1 MNKKEKFLSLKNDID
16 MVKEELN
23 SEEKF
28 FEKAVVT
35 EKFIKK
41 YKNVLIGTV
50 AVIVIGVGANIA
62 YEINKDAT
70 ISEANQVLMNL
81 SVNPTSD
88 ADIQKLQSLSP
99 ALFDVW
105 SYSQAL
111 SNKDIE
117 ALKKLQNSKT
127 ILVSDLASYEV
138 AQSLNDVTALEAYT
152 SKQESIY
159 KDLAQIEAAVLLL
172 NENKTDLAHQKLSTI
187 NQDSSLFKIATALQH
202 YGVK

>member
-1 MNKKEKFLSLKNDID
+1 MSLKNDIN
-16 MVKEELN
+16 MVREELN

-41 YKNVLIGTV
+41 YKNVMIGAV

-62 YEINKDAT
+62 YEANKNAT
-70 ISEANQVLMNL
+70 LIEANEVLLRL
-81 SVNPTSD
+81 STNPTNS
-88 ADIQKLQSLSP
+88 ADMQKLQSLSP
-99 ALFDVW
+99 ALYDVW

-127 ILVSDLASYEV
+127 ILVSDLASYEL
-138 AQSLNDVTALEAYT
+138 AQISNDVQTLENYT
-152 SKQESIY
+152 SKQGAIY
-159 KDLAQIEAAVLLL
+159 KDLAQVQAAILLL
-172 NENKTDLAHQKLSTI
+172 NEGKIELAHQKLSTI
-187 NQDSSLFKIATALQH
+187 NQASSLFKVATALQH